1 MKEENSN
8 CILNSENQGTQKDL
22 FTNDDVDMVDYF
34 EISCFYQKPKKKFG
48 NRDSSNFLLFLFIL
62 PFLKILKT

>member
-34 EISCFYQKPKKKFG
+34 EISCFYQKPKKKFEG
-48 NRDSSNFLLFLFIL
+48 FE
-62 PFLKILKT
+62 KKKK